1 MKRILIDGP
10 TGVIGMSLI
19 AYCIENNTQVT
30 ALCHKNSKRAAILPK
45 HPLVSVVEADLSD
58 YREMAELLRRRKAA
72 EAYGCGEIM
81 GMPGCS
87 KAAESFEPREAAGAD
102 ENPNFVPWDQL
113 EVGYDVFYHFAWN
126 GTFGDTRNNMTM
138 QVQNI
143 QYSLDA
149 VELAAAL
156 ECRCFIGAGSQAEY
170 GRVEGKLRP
179 DTPTFP
185 ENGYGM
191 AKLCAG
197 AMTRQ
202 MCISRGMRH
211 IWTRILSVYGCYDG
225 AYTMIMSAL
234 DKMRANEET
243 AFTPGEQQWDYLN
256 GRDAARAMVL
266 IGERGVSGKTY
277 VLGSGSARPLREYLE
292 ILAKE
297 TKYARSPGLGKL
309 SYAPKQVMHLC
320 ADIAELTTDTGFV
333 PKVSFEEGVRE
344 LIAWRNGQVCM

>member
-19 AYCIENNTQVT
+19 AYCIENEIQVT

-72 EAYGCGEIM
+72 E
-81 GMPGCS
+81 
-87 KAAESFEPREAAGAD
+87 SFECREAAGAD
-102 ENPNFVPWDQL
+102 ESTNENPNVVPWDRL
-113 EVGYDVFYHFAWN
+113 EMGYDAFYHLAWN

-170 GRVEGKLRP
+170 GRVEGTLRP

-202 MCISRGMRH
+202 MCLSRGMRH

-234 DKMRANEET
+234 DKMRTNEET

-256 GRDAARAMVL
+256 GRDAAQAMVL

-297 TKYARSPGLGKL
+297 TKYARPLGLGKL
-309 SYAPKQVMHLC
+309 PYAPKQVMHLC
-320 ADIAELTTDTGFV
+320 ADIAELSRDTGFV
-333 PKVSFEEGVRE
+333 PKVSFEAGVRE
-344 LIAWRNGQVCM
+344 LIAWRNGQECM

>member
-19 AYCIENNTQVT
+19 EYCIENEIQVT
-30 ALCHKNSKRAAILPK
+30 ALCHKNSKRTALIPK

-58 YREMAELLRRRKAA
+58 YRELAELLRRRKAA
-72 EAYGCGEIM
+72 E
-81 GMPGCS
+81 
-87 KAAESFEPREAAGAD
+87 SFERREAAGTD
-102 ENPNFVPWDQL
+102 ESSNVVPWDQL
-113 EVGYDVFYHFAWN
+113 EIGYDAFYHFAWN
-126 GTFGDTRNNMTM
+126 GTFGDTRNDMAL

-149 VELAAAL
+149 VELAEAL
-156 ECRCFIGAGSQAEY
+156 ECGCFIGAGSQAEY

-211 IWTRILSVYGCYDG
+211 IWIRILSVYGCHDG
-225 AYTMIMSAL
+225 AYTMIMSAF

-256 GRDAARAMVL
+256 GRDAARAMAL
-266 IGERGVSGKTY
+266 IGERGVSGNTY

-297 TKYARSPGLGKL
+297 TKYAQPLGLGRL
-309 SYAPKQVMHLC
+309 SYAPMQVMHLC
-320 ADIAELTTDTGFV
+320 ADISELTRDTGFV
-333 PKVSFEEGVRE
+333 PEVSFEEGVRE
-344 LIAWRNGQVCM
+344 LIAWRNGQTCM

>member
-19 AYCIENNTQVT
+19 EYCIENGIQVT
-30 ALCHKNSKRAAILPK
+30 AFCHKNSTRTALIPRN
-45 HPLVSVVEADLSD
+45 PLVSVVEADLSD
-58 YREMAELLRRRKAA
+58 YQKMAELLRRK
-72 EAYGCGEIM
+72 
-81 GMPGCS
+81 
-87 KAAESFEPREAAGAD
+87 KAAESSECREATGAD
-102 ENPNFVPWDQL
+102 ECPNIVTWDRL
-113 EVGYDVFYHFAWN
+113 EIGYDAFYHFAWN
-126 GTFGDTRNNMTM
+126 GTFGDTRNDMTL

-149 VELAAAL
+149 VELAEAL

-211 IWTRILSVYGCYDG
+211 IWTRILSVYGCHDG

-234 DKMRANEET
+234 DQMRADEET

-256 GRDAARAMVL
+256 GRDAARAMAL

-297 TKYARSPGLGKL
+297 TKYARPLGLGRL
-309 SYAPKQVMHLC
+309 PYAPKQVMHLC
-320 ADIAELTTDTGFV
+320 ADISELTRDTGFV
-333 PKVSFEEGVRE
+333 PEVSFEEGVRE
-344 LIAWRNGQVCM
+344 LIAWRNGQEYMQSVASV

>member
-19 AYCIENNTQVT
+19 AYCIENEIQVT
-30 ALCHKNSKRAAILPK
+30 ALCHKNSKRTALIPK

-58 YREMAELLRRRKAA
+58 YREMVQLLRRKKAA
-72 EAYGCGEIM
+72 EALE
-81 GMPGCS
+81 
-87 KAAESFEPREAAGAD
+87 FREMAGANED
-102 ENPNFVPWDQL
+102 SNVMTWNQFEI
-113 EVGYDVFYHFAWN
+113 GYDVFYHFAWN
-126 GTFGDTRNNMTM
+126 GTFGDTRNDMTM

-143 QYSLDA
+143 QYSLEA
-149 VELAAAL
+149 VELAEAL

-170 GRVEGKLRP
+170 GRVEGTLRP
-179 DTPTFP
+179 DTPAFP

-202 MCISRGMRH
+202 MCLSRGMRH
-211 IWTRILSVYGCYDG
+211 IWTRILSVYGCHDG

-234 DKMRANEET
+234 DKMRANSET

-256 GRDAARAMVL
+256 GRDAARAMAL
-266 IGERGVSGKTY
+266 IGERGISGKTY

-297 TKYARSPGLGKL
+297 TKYTRPLGLGRL
-309 SYAPKQVMHLC
+309 PYAPKQVMHLC
-320 ADIAELTTDTGFV
+320 ADISELTSDTGFV
-333 PKVSFEEGVRE
+333 PEVSFEEGVRE
-344 LIAWRNGQVCM
+344 LIAWRNGFV

>member
-19 AYCIENNTQVT
+19 EYCIENEIQVT
-30 ALCHKNSKRAAILPK
+30 ALCHKNSKRTVLIPQ

-72 EAYGCGEIM
+72 GPYGCGEIM
-81 GMPGCS
+81 GLPRCS
-87 KAAESFEPREAAGAD
+87 KAAEALERREAAGAD
-102 ENPNFVPWDQL
+102 EIPNFVLWDQL
-113 EVGYDVFYHFAWN
+113 EVGYDAFYHFAWN
-126 GTFGDTRNNMTM
+126 GTFGDTRNDMTM

-149 VELAAAL
+149 VELAEAL

-202 MCISRGMRH
+202 MCISCGMRH

-234 DKMRANEET
+234 DKMRTNAET

-266 IGERGVSGKTY
+266 IGKRGVSGKTY

-297 TKYARSPGLGKL
+297 TKYTRPLGLGKL
-309 SYAPKQVMHLC
+309 PYAPKQVMHLC
-320 ADIAELTTDTGFV
+320 ADISELTRDTGFV
-333 PKVSFEEGVRE
+333 PEVSFEEGVRE
-344 LIAWRNGQVCM
+344 LIAWQGSKKC

>member
-19 AYCIENNTQVT
+19 AYCIENEIQVT
-30 ALCHKNSKRAAILPK
+30 ALCHKNSKRTAMIPK

-58 YREMAELLRRRKAA
+58 YKKMAELLRRKKAA
-72 EAYGCGEIM
+72 GTSEC
-81 GMPGCS
+81 
-87 KAAESFEPREAAGAD
+87 RETAGAD
-102 ENPNFVPWDQL
+102 ESSDVVAWDRL
-113 EVGYDVFYHFAWN
+113 EIGYDAFYHFAWN
-126 GTFGDTRNNMTM
+126 GTFGDTRNDMTL

-149 VELAAAL
+149 VELAEAL
-156 ECRCFIGAGSQAEY
+156 ECGCFIGAGSQAEY

-211 IWTRILSVYGCYDG
+211 IWTRILSVYGCHDG

-234 DKMRANEET
+234 DQMRADEET

-256 GRDAARAMVL
+256 GRDAARAMAL

-292 ILAKE
+292 ILAKK
-297 TKYARSPGLGKL
+297 TKYARPLGLGRL
-309 SYAPKQVMHLC
+309 PYAPKQVMHLC
-320 ADIAELTTDTGFV
+320 ADISELTRDTGFV
-333 PKVSFEEGVRE
+333 PEVSFEEGVRE
-344 LIAWRNGQVCM
+344 LIAWRNGFV